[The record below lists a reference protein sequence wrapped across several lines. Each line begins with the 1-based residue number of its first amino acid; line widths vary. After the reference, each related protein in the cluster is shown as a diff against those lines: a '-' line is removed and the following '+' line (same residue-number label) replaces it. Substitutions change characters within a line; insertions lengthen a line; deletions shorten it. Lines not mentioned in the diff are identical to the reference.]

1 MVQHYGPK
9 MRALHSDRQRAFV
22 IELSKQSKQNQTAAY
37 RAAGFGNNTK
47 ADTGNANVLAG
58 RQDIIDALSEVME
71 GKSKLSVPAAMA
83 RLNKVIESGKG
94 DPHTFVM
101 AGFIA
106 RAEEWAAFEVD
117 WNEVTGG
124 VPFHM
129 VDAAAAKDFDRIR
142 ALFEVIG
149 TGKEKSGERKL
160 NVPAWMQ
167 KTPPAAPAA
176 PAAEKK

>member
-94 DPHTFVM
+94 DPGAVRAAISALDRGGLTPKQRIEHAHTF
-101 AGFIA
+101 AILDNPQQLERIELLA
-106 RAEEWAAFEVD
+106 RAL
-117 WNEVTGG
+117 N
-124 VPFHM
+124 
-129 VDAAAAKDFDRIR
+129 
-142 ALFEVIG
+142 
-149 TGKEKSGERKL
+149 L
-160 NVPAWMQ
+160 NVAALMGHRTVKELQ
-167 KTPPAAPAA
+167 GTRIIDVTPEEVEDEPGSI
-176 PAAEKK
+176 ERW